1 MKAFKKAAAVT
12 LSAAMVLGLSGAVYA
27 EDITPDQEQSKITY
41 DAPTEPVAVDDSII
55 TATAHRAASP
65 VLGIIGVNAISGFGM
80 INGGAPAT
88 YQKAI
93 ESPALGIWGSS
104 LNDNPDPYYVNYF
117 YNYYAAENGL
127 ETVASTVDGGTAL
140 TNANVAASPGA
151 ADGTTYPEYGNVSIS
166 LATRPDI
173 AVGVAS
179 KADGTSTN
187 GYDEQLATIHALQ
200 PGDTGYHEGDETYSP
215 KLVSYQM
222 TTIKQMIESV
232 QRLADAVDEV
242 AAETGKTTRYAAQG
256 QDAQTIAA
264 NYENFVYGL
273 IAYIH
278 SELEAKGLDQKTFA
292 FVTAVNEDGTLTVGG
307 AETTSATSL
316 GRAYE
321 YCVAVGESIATEET
335 TMTCAEVADADV
347 IITINNQNVSL
358 ESLNEAF
365 ANAGVSYDGLIISD
379 TPAALYGVTM
389 NSVENA
395 NGYAYVLGSM
405 YADELDVDPVS
416 LCAYFYYYFLH
427 ISDRAALQKVV
438 LTNFDGVHLP
448 DGVTSALPEDYSA
461 EAIEEKILQG
471 MLYYAQNEE
480 YFDAGQFSDSG
491 IDQWEINYEYGL
503 GTELLD
509 IASSIFD
516 DVPAGSY
523 YEKAVSWALLNGV
536 TTGTSATTFSPKA
549 DCTRKDVVTFLY
561 RAAGSPSVEGLE
573 NPFTEVPAGS
583 YYEKAVKWAVAK
595 DVTTGTSATTFSPK
609 A

>member
-1 MKAFKKAAAVT
+1 
-12 LSAAMVLGLSGAVYA
+12 
-27 EDITPDQEQSKITY
+27 
-41 DAPTEPVAVDDSII
+41 
-55 TATAHRAASP
+55 
-65 VLGIIGVNAISGFGM
+65 
-80 INGGAPAT
+80 
-88 YQKAI
+88 
-93 ESPALGIWGSS
+93 
-104 LNDNPDPYYVNYF
+104 
-117 YNYYAAENGL
+117 
-127 ETVASTVDGGTAL
+127 
-140 TNANVAASPGA
+140 
-151 ADGTTYPEYGNVSIS
+151 
-166 LATRPDI
+166 
-173 AVGVAS
+173 
-179 KADGTSTN
+179 
-187 GYDEQLATIHALQ
+187 
-200 PGDTGYHEGDETYSP
+200 
-215 KLVSYQM
+215 
-222 TTIKQMIESV
+222 
-232 QRLADAVDEV
+232 
-242 AAETGKTTRYAAQG
+242 
-256 QDAQTIAA
+256 
-264 NYENFVYGL
+264 
-273 IAYIH
+273 
-278 SELEAKGLDQKTFA
+278 
-292 FVTAVNEDGTLTVGG
+292 
-307 AETTSATSL
+307 
-316 GRAYE
+316 
-321 YCVAVGESIATEET
+321 
-335 TMTCAEVADADV
+335 
-347 IITINNQNVSL
+347 
-358 ESLNEAF
+358 
-365 ANAGVSYDGLIISD
+365 
-379 TPAALYGVTM
+379 M

-573 NPFTEVPAGS
+573 NPFTDVPAGS
-583 YYEKAVKWAVAK
+583 YYEKAVKWAVANG
-595 DVTTGTSATTFSPK
+595 VTTGTSATTFSPSGICTRKEVVTFLYRAAGSPSVEGLENPFEDVPAGSYYEK
-609 A
+609 AVKWAVANDVTTGTSATTFTPNASCTRAQVVTFLYRAA